1 MFKIRKGL
9 FLVIICMFTC
19 CTVLSSCSFINKEET
34 EQSSVRKSKRKS
46 KKKKKNK
53 KNKDKKDKDKKETDK
68 KEAKESEKE
77 AKKSDLKVSILD
89 NASERKMLKNNLAET
104 LDAFL
109 SSSYTVLVVDV
120 DGIDEEYS
128 LIETKINYDKNTL
141 YFVSLDHSDED
152 YPITIITDGEV
163 AYETNEDNTAWER
176 YDYHADYVD
185 APMIGA
191 SYISSISF
199 IYAALD
205 ANLYCEY
212 YPEKN
217 SYYIEAYKEEVEGLD
232 FKAINSKIKNADKL
246 DLYDELLLENE
257 KGIKMDYSEYGI
269 FKRDYIFSVEDNSFF
284 IFETLYDESGEV
296 VEHSSIVK
304 LKEGASDIEDKN
316 KLINIFKNLKE
327 KDDDY
332 EEDKDSDYEEDKD
345 SDFQFLKY

>member
-1 MFKIRKGL
+1 
-9 FLVIICMFTC
+9 MFTC

-53 KNKDKKDKDKKETDK
+53 KNKDKKDKDKKET
-68 KEAKESEKE
+68 EESEKE
-77 AKKSDLKVSILD
+77 AKKSDLQVSILD
-89 NASERKMLKNNLAET
+89 NASERKRLKNNLAET

-109 SSSYTVLVVDV
+109 SSSYTVLVVNV

-176 YDYHADYVD
+176 YDYHVDYVD

-191 SYISSISF
+191 SYISYISF

-205 ANLYCEY
+205 ADLYCEY

-217 SYYIEAYKEEVEGLD
+217 SYYIEAYKEEVEKLD

-257 KGIKMDYSEYGI
+257 NNIKMDYSEYGI
-269 FKRDYIFSVEDNSFF
+269 FKRDYIFSVEDNAFL
-284 IFETLYDESGEV
+284 IFETLSDESGEI

-304 LKEGASDIEDKN
+304 LKEGASDTEDKK

-332 EEDKDSDYEEDKD
+332 EEDKDDDYEEDKD

>member
-9 FLVIICMFTC
+9 FLIIICMFTC

-53 KNKDKKDKDKKETDK
+53 KNKDKKDKDKKET
-68 KEAKESEKE
+68 EESEKE
-77 AKKSDLKVSILD
+77 AKKSDLQVSILD
-89 NASERKMLKNNLAET
+89 NASERKRLKNNLAET

-109 SSSYTVLVVDV
+109 SSSYTVLVVNV

-176 YDYHADYVD
+176 YDYYVDYVD

-205 ANLYCEY
+205 ADLYCEY

-217 SYYIEAYKEEVEGLD
+217 SYYIEAYKEEVEKLD

-257 KGIKMDYSEYGI
+257 KDIKMDYSEYGI
-269 FKRDYIFSVEDNSFF
+269 FKRDYVFSVEDNAFL
-284 IFETLYDESGEV
+284 IFETLSDESGEV

-304 LKEGASDIEDKN
+304 LKEGASDTEDKK

-332 EEDKDSDYEEDKD
+332 EEDKDDDYEEDKD

>member
-1 MFKIRKGL
+1 MFKIRKGM

-34 EQSSVRKSKRKS
+34 EQSSVRKSKKKS

-53 KNKDKKDKDKKETDK
+53 KDKDKKDKDKKET
-68 KEAKESEKE
+68 KESENE
-77 AKKSDLKVSILD
+77 AKKSDLKVSISD
-89 NASERKMLKNNLAET
+89 NASEKERLKNNLAET

-120 DGIDEEYS
+120 DGMDEEYS

-176 YDYHADYVD
+176 YDYHVDYVD

-212 YPEKN
+212 YPEEN

-257 KGIKMDYSEYGI
+257 NNIKMDYSEYDI

-284 IFETLYDESGEV
+284 IFETLSDESGEV

-332 EEDKDSDYEEDKD
+332 EEDTDTY
-345 SDFQFLKY
+345 SDFKFLKY

>member
-1 MFKIRKGL
+1 MFKIRKGM

-34 EQSSVRKSKRKS
+34 EQSSVRKSKKKS

-53 KNKDKKDKDKKETDK
+53 KDKDKKDKDKKET
-68 KEAKESEKE
+68 KESENE
-77 AKKSDLKVSILD
+77 AKKSDLKVSISD
-89 NASERKMLKNNLAET
+89 NASEKERLKNNLAET

-120 DGIDEEYS
+120 DGMDEEYS

-176 YDYHADYVD
+176 YDYHVDYVD

-212 YPEKN
+212 YPEEN
-217 SYYIEAYKEEVEGLD
+217 SYYIEAYKEEVEELD

-257 KGIKMDYSEYGI
+257 NNIKMDYSEYDI

-284 IFETLYDESGEV
+284 IFETLSDESGEV

-332 EEDKDSDYEEDKD
+332 EEDTDTY
-345 SDFQFLKY
+345 SDFKFLKY

>member
-1 MFKIRKGL
+1 MFKIRKGM

-34 EQSSVRKSKRKS
+34 EQSSVRKSKKKS

-53 KNKDKKDKDKKETDK
+53 KDKYKKDKDKKET
-68 KEAKESEKE
+68 KESEKE
-77 AKKSDLKVSILD
+77 AKKSDLKVSISD
-89 NASERKMLKNNLAET
+89 NASERERLKNNLAET

-120 DGIDEEYS
+120 DGMDEEYS

-176 YDYHADYVD
+176 YDYHVDYVD

-212 YPEKN
+212 YPEEN
-217 SYYIEAYKEEVEGLD
+217 SYYIEAYKDEVEGLD
-232 FKAINSKIKNADKL
+232 FKAINSKIKNVDKL

-257 KGIKMDYSEYGI
+257 NNIKMDYSEYDI

-284 IFETLYDESGEV
+284 IFETLSDESGEV

-332 EEDKDSDYEEDKD
+332 EEDTDTY
-345 SDFQFLKY
+345 SDFKFLKY

>member
-1 MFKIRKGL
+1 M
-9 FLVIICMFTC
+9 
-19 CTVLSSCSFINKEET
+19 
-34 EQSSVRKSKRKS
+34 
-46 KKKKKNK
+46 
-53 KNKDKKDKDKKETDK
+53 
-68 KEAKESEKE
+68 
-77 AKKSDLKVSILD
+77 
-89 NASERKMLKNNLAET
+89 
-104 LDAFL
+104 
-109 SSSYTVLVVDV
+109 VDV
-120 DGIDEEYS
+120 DGMDEEYS

-176 YDYHADYVD
+176 YDYHVDYVD

-212 YPEKN
+212 YPEEN

-257 KGIKMDYSEYGI
+257 NNIKMDYSEYDI
-269 FKRDYIFSVEDNSFF
+269 FKRDYIFSVEDDSFF
-284 IFETLYDESGEV
+284 IFETLSDESGEV

-332 EEDKDSDYEEDKD
+332 EDDKDTY
-345 SDFQFLKY
+345 SDFKFLKY

>member
-34 EQSSVRKSKRKS
+34 EQSSVRKSKKKS

-53 KNKDKKDKDKKETDK
+53 KNKDKKDKDKKDKDKKETDK
-68 KEAKESEKE
+68 KETKESEKE
-77 AKKSDLKVSILD
+77 DKKSDLKVSVLD
-89 NASERKMLKNNLAET
+89 NASERERLKNNLAET

-109 SSSYTVLVVDV
+109 SSSYTILVVNV
-120 DGIDEEYS
+120 DGMDEEYS

-176 YDYHADYVD
+176 YDYHVYYVD

-232 FKAINSKIKNADKL
+232 FKAINSKIKNVDKL

-257 KGIKMDYSEYGI
+257 KDIKMDYSEYGI

-284 IFETLYDESGEV
+284 IFETLSDESGEV

-327 KDDDY
+327 KD
-332 EEDKDSDYEEDKD
+332 SDYEEDKD

>member
-1 MFKIRKGL
+1 MFKIRKGM

-34 EQSSVRKSKRKS
+34 EQSSVRKSKKKS

-53 KNKDKKDKDKKETDK
+53 KDKDKKDKDKKET
-68 KEAKESEKE
+68 KESEKE
-77 AKKSDLKVSILD
+77 AKKSDLKVSISD
-89 NASERKMLKNNLAET
+89 NASEKERLKNNLAET

-120 DGIDEEYS
+120 DGMDEEYS

-176 YDYHADYVD
+176 YDYHVDYVD

-212 YPEKN
+212 YPEEN

-257 KGIKMDYSEYGI
+257 NNIKMDYSEYDI

-284 IFETLYDESGEV
+284 IFETLSDESGEV

-327 KDDDY
+327 KNDDY
-332 EEDKDSDYEEDKD
+332 EEETDTY
-345 SDFQFLKY
+345 SDFKFLKY

>member
-9 FLVIICMFTC
+9 FLIIICMFTC

-53 KNKDKKDKDKKETDK
+53 KNKDKKDKDKKET
-68 KEAKESEKE
+68 EESEKE
-77 AKKSDLKVSILD
+77 AKKSDLQVSILD
-89 NASERKMLKNNLAET
+89 NASERKRLKNNLAET

-109 SSSYTVLVVDV
+109 SSSYTVLVVNV

-176 YDYHADYVD
+176 YDYYVDYVD

-205 ANLYCEY
+205 ADLYCEY

-232 FKAINSKIKNADKL
+232 FKAINSKIKNVDKL

-257 KGIKMDYSEYGI
+257 KDIKMDYSEYGI
-269 FKRDYIFSVEDNSFF
+269 FKRDYVFSVEDNAFL
-284 IFETLYDESGEV
+284 IFETLSDESGEI

-327 KDDDY
+327 KDSDY

>member
-1 MFKIRKGL
+1 MFKIRKGM

-34 EQSSVRKSKRKS
+34 EQSSVRKSKKKS

-53 KNKDKKDKDKKETDK
+53 KDKYKKDKDKKET
-68 KEAKESEKE
+68 KESEKE
-77 AKKSDLKVSILD
+77 AKKSDLKVSISD
-89 NASERKMLKNNLAET
+89 NASERERLKNNLAET

-120 DGIDEEYS
+120 DGMDEEYS

-176 YDYHADYVD
+176 YDYHVDYVD

-212 YPEKN
+212 YPEEN
-217 SYYIEAYKEEVEGLD
+217 SYYIEAYKDEVEGLD
-232 FKAINSKIKNADKL
+232 FKAINSKIKNVDKL

-257 KGIKMDYSEYGI
+257 NNIKMDYSEYDI

-284 IFETLYDESGEV
+284 IFETLSDESGEV

>member
-9 FLVIICMFTC
+9 FLIIICMFTC

-53 KNKDKKDKDKKETDK
+53 KNKDKKDKDKKET
-68 KEAKESEKE
+68 EESEKE
-77 AKKSDLKVSILD
+77 AKKSDLQVSILD
-89 NASERKMLKNNLAET
+89 NASERKRLKNNLAET

-109 SSSYTVLVVDV
+109 SSSYTVLVVNV

-176 YDYHADYVD
+176 YDYYVDYVD

-205 ANLYCEY
+205 ADLYCEY

-232 FKAINSKIKNADKL
+232 FKAINSKIKNVDKL

-257 KGIKMDYSEYGI
+257 KDIKMDYSEYGI
-269 FKRDYIFSVEDNSFF
+269 FKRDYVFSVEDNAFL
-284 IFETLYDESGEV
+284 IFETLSDESGEI

-332 EEDKDSDYEEDKD
+332 EEDKDDDYEEDKD

>member
-1 MFKIRKGL
+1 MFKIRKGM

-19 CTVLSSCSFINKEET
+19 CTVLNSCSFINKEET

-53 KNKDKKDKDKKETDK
+53 KNKDKKDKDKKET
-68 KEAKESEKE
+68 EESEKE
-77 AKKSDLKVSILD
+77 AKKSDLQVSILD
-89 NASERKMLKNNLAET
+89 NASERKRLKNNLAET

-109 SSSYTVLVVDV
+109 SSSYTVLVVNV

-176 YDYHADYVD
+176 YDYHVDYVD

-212 YPEKN
+212 YPERN
-217 SYYIEAYKEEVEGLD
+217 SYYIEAYKEEVEELD

-246 DLYDELLLENE
+246 YLYDELLLENE
-257 KGIKMDYSEYGI
+257 NNIKMDYSEYGI
-269 FKRDYIFSVEDNSFF
+269 FKKDYIFSVEDNSFF
-284 IFETLYDESGEV
+284 IFETLSDESGEV

-332 EEDKDSDYEEDKD
+332 EEDKDDDYEEDKD

>member
-1 MFKIRKGL
+1 MFKIRKGM
-9 FLVIICMFTC
+9 FLVMICMFTC

-34 EQSSVRKSKRKS
+34 EQSSVRKSKKKS

-53 KNKDKKDKDKKETDK
+53 KDKDKKDKDKKET
-68 KEAKESEKE
+68 KESEKE
-77 AKKSDLKVSILD
+77 AKKSDLKVSISD
-89 NASERKMLKNNLAET
+89 NASERERLKNNLAET

-120 DGIDEEYS
+120 DGMDEEYS

-176 YDYHADYVD
+176 YDYHVDYVD

-212 YPEKN
+212 YPEEN
-217 SYYIEAYKEEVEGLD
+217 SYYIEAYKDEVEGLD

-257 KGIKMDYSEYGI
+257 NNIKMDYSEYDI
-269 FKRDYIFSVEDNSFF
+269 FKRDYIFSVEDDSFF

-332 EEDKDSDYEEDKD
+332 EEDTDTY
-345 SDFQFLKY
+345 SDFKFLKY

>member
-1 MFKIRKGL
+1 MFKIRKGM
-9 FLVIICMFTC
+9 FLVMICMFTC

-34 EQSSVRKSKRKS
+34 EQSSVRKSKKKS

-53 KNKDKKDKDKKETDK
+53 KDKDKKDKDKKET
-68 KEAKESEKE
+68 KESEKE
-77 AKKSDLKVSILD
+77 AKKSDLKVSISD
-89 NASERKMLKNNLAET
+89 NASERERLKNNLAET

-120 DGIDEEYS
+120 DGMDEEYS

-176 YDYHADYVD
+176 YDYHVDYVD

-212 YPEKN
+212 YPEEN

-232 FKAINSKIKNADKL
+232 FKAINSKIKNVDKL

-257 KGIKMDYSEYGI
+257 NNIKMDYSEYDI

-284 IFETLYDESGEV
+284 IFETLSDESGEV

-332 EEDKDSDYEEDKD
+332 EEDTDTY
-345 SDFQFLKY
+345 SDFKFLKY

>member
-53 KNKDKKDKDKKETDK
+53 KNKDKKDKDKKET
-68 KEAKESEKE
+68 KESEKE
-77 AKKSDLKVSILD
+77 AKKSDLKVSISD
-89 NASERKMLKNNLAET
+89 NASERERLKNNLAET

-120 DGIDEEYS
+120 DGMDEEYS

-176 YDYHADYVD
+176 YDYHVDYVD

-212 YPEKN
+212 YPEEN
-217 SYYIEAYKEEVEGLD
+217 SYYIEAYKDEVEGLD

-246 DLYDELLLENE
+246 NLYDELLLENE
-257 KGIKMDYSEYGI
+257 KDIKMDYSEYGI

-284 IFETLYDESGEV
+284 IFETLSDESGEV

-332 EEDKDSDYEEDKD
+332 EEDKDSD
-345 SDFQFLKY
+345 FQFLKY

>member
-9 FLVIICMFTC
+9 FLIIICMFTC

-53 KNKDKKDKDKKETDK
+53 KNKDKKDKDKKET
-68 KEAKESEKE
+68 EESEKE
-77 AKKSDLKVSILD
+77 AKKSDLQVSILD
-89 NASERKMLKNNLAET
+89 NASERKRLKNNLAET

-109 SSSYTVLVVDV
+109 SSSYTVLVVNV

-176 YDYHADYVD
+176 YDYYVDYVD

-205 ANLYCEY
+205 ADLYCEY

-217 SYYIEAYKEEVEGLD
+217 SYYIEAYKEEVEKLD

-257 KGIKMDYSEYGI
+257 KDIKMDYSEYGI
-269 FKRDYIFSVEDNSFF
+269 FKRDYVFSVEDNAFL
-284 IFETLYDESGEV
+284 IFETLSDESGEI

-304 LKEGASDIEDKN
+304 LKEGASDTEDKK

-332 EEDKDSDYEEDKD
+332 EEDKDDDYEEDKD

>member
-19 CTVLSSCSFINKEET
+19 CSVLSSCSFINKEET
-34 EQSSVRKSKRKS
+34 EQSSVRKSKKKS

-53 KNKDKKDKDKKETDK
+53 KDKGKKDKDKKET
-68 KEAKESEKE
+68 EESEKE
-77 AKKSDLKVSILD
+77 AKKSDLKVSVLD
-89 NASERKMLKNNLAET
+89 NASERKRLKNNLAET

-109 SSSYTVLVVDV
+109 SSSYTILVVDV

-176 YDYHADYVD
+176 YDYYVDYVD

-217 SYYIEAYKEEVEGLD
+217 SYYIEAYKEEVEKLD

-257 KGIKMDYSEYGI
+257 KDIKMDYSEYGI
-269 FKRDYIFSVEDNSFF
+269 FKRDYIFSVEDNAFL
-284 IFETLYDESGEV
+284 IFETLSDESGEI

-332 EEDKDSDYEEDKD
+332 EEDTDTY

>member
-1 MFKIRKGL
+1 
-9 FLVIICMFTC
+9 MFTC

-53 KNKDKKDKDKKETDK
+53 KNKDKKDKDKKET
-68 KEAKESEKE
+68 EESEKE

-89 NASERKMLKNNLAET
+89 NASERKRLKNNLAET

-109 SSSYTVLVVDV
+109 SSSYTILVVDV

-176 YDYHADYVD
+176 YDYHVDYVD

-191 SYISSISF
+191 SYISYISF

-205 ANLYCEY
+205 ADLYCEY

-217 SYYIEAYKEEVEGLD
+217 SYYIEAYKEEVDGLD

-257 KGIKMDYSEYGI
+257 KDIKMDYSEYGI
-269 FKRDYIFSVEDNSFF
+269 FKRDYVFSVEDNAFL
-284 IFETLYDESGEV
+284 IFETLSDESGEV

-332 EEDKDSDYEEDKD
+332 EEDKDDDYEEDKD

>member
-1 MFKIRKGL
+1 MFKIRKGM

-19 CTVLSSCSFINKEET
+19 CTVLNSCSFINKEET

-77 AKKSDLKVSILD
+77 AKKSDLKVRILD

-120 DGIDEEYS
+120 DGMDEEYS

-176 YDYHADYVD
+176 YDYHVDYVD

-257 KGIKMDYSEYGI
+257 NNIKMDYSEYGI
-269 FKRDYIFSVEDNSFF
+269 FKRDYIFSV
-284 IFETLYDESGEV
+284 
-296 VEHSSIVK
+296 
-304 LKEGASDIEDKN
+304 
-316 KLINIFKNLKE
+316 
-327 KDDDY
+327 
-332 EEDKDSDYEEDKD
+332 
-345 SDFQFLKY
+345 

>member
-1 MFKIRKGL
+1 MFKIRKEM
-9 FLVIICMFTC
+9 FLAIICMFTC

-34 EQSSVRKSKRKS
+34 EQSSVRKSKKKS

-53 KNKDKKDKDKKETDK
+53 KDKDKKDKDKKETDK
-68 KEAKESEKE
+68 KETDKKETKESEKE
-77 AKKSDLKVSILD
+77 AKKSDLEVSVLD
-89 NASERKMLKNNLAET
+89 NASERERLKNNLAET

-109 SSSYTVLVVDV
+109 SSSYTILVVDV
-120 DGIDEEYS
+120 DGMDEEYS

-176 YDYHADYVD
+176 YDYHVDYVD

-205 ANLYCEY
+205 ADLYCEY

-269 FKRDYIFSVEDNSFF
+269 FKRDYIFSVEDNAFL
-284 IFETLYDESGEV
+284 IFETLSDESGEV

-332 EEDKDSDYEEDKD
+332 EEDTDTY

>member
-53 KNKDKKDKDKKETDK
+53 KNKDKKDKDKKET
-68 KEAKESEKE
+68 EESEKE
-77 AKKSDLKVSILD
+77 AKKSDLQVSILD
-89 NASERKMLKNNLAET
+89 NASERKRLKNNLAET

-176 YDYHADYVD
+176 YDYYVDYVD

-212 YPEKN
+212 YPEEN

-257 KGIKMDYSEYGI
+257 KDIKMDYSEYGI
-269 FKRDYIFSVEDNSFF
+269 FKRDYVFSVEDNAFL
-284 IFETLYDESGEV
+284 IFETLSDESGEI

-304 LKEGASDIEDKN
+304 LKEGASDTEDKK

-332 EEDKDSDYEEDKD
+332 EEDKDDDYEEDKD

>member
-19 CTVLSSCSFINKEET
+19 CSVLSSCSFINKEET
-34 EQSSVRKSKRKS
+34 EQSSVRKSKKKS

-53 KNKDKKDKDKKETDK
+53 KNKDKKDKDKKET
-68 KEAKESEKE
+68 EESEKE
-77 AKKSDLKVSILD
+77 AKKSDLKVSVLD
-89 NASERKMLKNNLAET
+89 NASERKRLKNNLAET

-109 SSSYTVLVVDV
+109 SSSYTILVVDV

-176 YDYHADYVD
+176 YDYYVDYVD

-257 KGIKMDYSEYGI
+257 KDIKMDYSEYGI
-269 FKRDYIFSVEDNSFF
+269 FKRDYIFSVEDNAFL
-284 IFETLYDESGEV
+284 IFETLSDESGEI

-332 EEDKDSDYEEDKD
+332 EEDTDTY

>member
-1 MFKIRKGL
+1 MFKIRKGM

-34 EQSSVRKSKRKS
+34 EQSSVRKSKKNS

-53 KNKDKKDKDKKETDK
+53 KDKDKKDKDKKET
-68 KEAKESEKE
+68 KESEKE
-77 AKKSDLKVSILD
+77 AKKSDLKVSISD
-89 NASERKMLKNNLAET
+89 NASERERLKNNLAET

-120 DGIDEEYS
+120 DGMDEEYS

-176 YDYHADYVD
+176 YDYHVDYVD

-212 YPEKN
+212 CPEEN

-257 KGIKMDYSEYGI
+257 NNIKMDYSEYDI
-269 FKRDYIFSVEDNSFF
+269 FKRDYIFSVEDDSFF
-284 IFETLYDESGEV
+284 IFETLSDESGEV

-332 EEDKDSDYEEDKD
+332 EEDKDTY
-345 SDFQFLKY
+345 SDFKFLKY

>member
-9 FLVIICMFTC
+9 FLIIICMFTC

-53 KNKDKKDKDKKETDK
+53 KNKDKKDKDKKET
-68 KEAKESEKE
+68 EESEKE
-77 AKKSDLKVSILD
+77 AKKSDLQVSILD
-89 NASERKMLKNNLAET
+89 NASERKRLKNNLAET

-109 SSSYTVLVVDV
+109 SSSYTVLVVNV

-176 YDYHADYVD
+176 YDYHVDYVD

-205 ANLYCEY
+205 ADLYCEY

-217 SYYIEAYKEEVEGLD
+217 SYYIEAYKEEVDGLD

-257 KGIKMDYSEYGI
+257 NNIKMDYSEYGI
-269 FKRDYIFSVEDNSFF
+269 FKRDYIFSVEDNAFL
-284 IFETLYDESGEV
+284 IFETLSDESGEV

-332 EEDKDSDYEEDKD
+332 EEDTDTY

>member
-1 MFKIRKGL
+1 MFKIRKGM

-19 CTVLSSCSFINKEET
+19 CTVLSSCSFINKEEA
-34 EQSSVRKSKRKS
+34 EQSSVRKSKKKS

-53 KNKDKKDKDKKETDK
+53 KDKDKKDKDKKET
-68 KEAKESEKE
+68 KESEKE
-77 AKKSDLKVSILD
+77 AKKSDLKVSISD
-89 NASERKMLKNNLAET
+89 NASERERLKNNLAET

-120 DGIDEEYS
+120 DGMDEEYS

-176 YDYHADYVD
+176 YDYHVDYVD

-212 YPEKN
+212 YPEEN

-257 KGIKMDYSEYGI
+257 NNIKMDYSEYDI
-269 FKRDYIFSVEDNSFF
+269 FKRDYIFSVEDDSFF
-284 IFETLYDESGEV
+284 IFETLSDESGEV

-332 EEDKDSDYEEDKD
+332 EEDTDTY
-345 SDFQFLKY
+345 SDFKFLKY

>member
-1 MFKIRKGL
+1 MFKIRKGM

-34 EQSSVRKSKRKS
+34 EQSSVRKSKKKS

-53 KNKDKKDKDKKETDK
+53 KET
-68 KEAKESEKE
+68 KESEKE

-89 NASERKMLKNNLAET
+89 NASERERLKNNLAET

-120 DGIDEEYS
+120 DGMDEEYS

-176 YDYHADYVD
+176 YDYHVDYVD

-212 YPEKN
+212 YPEEN

-257 KGIKMDYSEYGI
+257 NNIKMDYSEYDI
-269 FKRDYIFSVEDNSFF
+269 FKRDYIFTVEDDSFF
-284 IFETLYDESGEV
+284 IFETLSDESGEV

-332 EEDKDSDYEEDKD
+332 EEDTDTY
-345 SDFQFLKY
+345 SDFKFLKY

>member
-9 FLVIICMFTC
+9 FLIIICMFTC

-53 KNKDKKDKDKKETDK
+53 KNKDKKDKDKKET
-68 KEAKESEKE
+68 KESEKE
-77 AKKSDLKVSILD
+77 AKKSDLQVSILD
-89 NASERKMLKNNLAET
+89 NASERKRLKNNLAET

-176 YDYHADYVD
+176 YDYYVDYVD

-205 ANLYCEY
+205 ADLYCEY

-257 KGIKMDYSEYGI
+257 KDIKMDYSEYGI
-269 FKRDYIFSVEDNSFF
+269 FKRDYVFSVEDNAFL
-284 IFETLYDESGEV
+284 IFETLSDESGEI

-332 EEDKDSDYEEDKD
+332 EEDKDSD
-345 SDFQFLKY
+345 FQFLKY

>member
-1 MFKIRKGL
+1 MK
-9 FLVIICMFTC
+9 
-19 CTVLSSCSFINKEET
+19 
-34 EQSSVRKSKRKS
+34 VR
-46 KKKKKNK
+46 
-53 KNKDKKDKDKKETDK
+53 
-68 KEAKESEKE
+68 
-77 AKKSDLKVSILD
+77 ILD

-176 YDYHADYVD
+176 YDYHVDYVD

-212 YPEKN
+212 YHVKN
-217 SYYIEAYKEEVEGLD
+217 YYYSDANKEYVEELD
-232 FKAINSKIKNADKL
+232 N
-246 DLYDELLLENE
+246 
-257 KGIKMDYSEYGI
+257 
-269 FKRDYIFSVEDNSFF
+269 
-284 IFETLYDESGEV
+284 
-296 VEHSSIVK
+296 
-304 LKEGASDIEDKN
+304 
-316 KLINIFKNLKE
+316 
-327 KDDDY
+327 
-332 EEDKDSDYEEDKD
+332 
-345 SDFQFLKY
+345 

>member
-19 CTVLSSCSFINKEET
+19 CTVLNSCSFINKEET
-34 EQSSVRKSKRKS
+34 EQSSVRKSKKKS

-53 KNKDKKDKDKKETDK
+53 KDKDKKDKDKKETDK
-68 KEAKESEKE
+68 KETDKKETKESEKE
-77 AKKSDLKVSILD
+77 AKKSDLEVSVLD
-89 NASERKMLKNNLAET
+89 NASERERLKNNLAET

-109 SSSYTVLVVDV
+109 SSSYTILVVDV
-120 DGIDEEYS
+120 DGMDEEYS

-176 YDYHADYVD
+176 YDYHVDYVD

-205 ANLYCEY
+205 ADLYCEY

-217 SYYIEAYKEEVEGLD
+217 SYYIEAYKEEVDGLD
-232 FKAINSKIKNADKL
+232 FKAINSKIKNAYKL

-257 KGIKMDYSEYGI
+257 NNIKMDYSEYGI
-269 FKRDYIFSVEDNSFF
+269 FKRDYIFSVEDNAFL
-284 IFETLYDESGEV
+284 IFETLSDESGEV

-332 EEDKDSDYEEDKD
+332 EEDTDTY